1 MSIIHSIFKDS
12 EPRVPIDQHTVKDRS
27 ARCQGHKW
35 PAQHAHLIIHSSCFM
50 NIPWGIRHLNTTEGK
65 RQANRIV
72 RQEIFVK
79 DQGNFFRVYINSF
92 IFLVEI
98 NIFERTVVFKYF
110 TEKFAILCISNEI
123 SYLNENLKS

>member
-1 MSIIHSIFKDS
+1 M
-12 EPRVPIDQHTVKDRS
+12 
-27 ARCQGHKW
+27 
-35 PAQHAHLIIHSSCFM
+35 
-50 NIPWGIRHLNTTEGK
+50 NTTEGK